1 MLEYK
6 GLCVPDIR
14 NILCITKTEKEVTI
28 CFVGGKHYV
37 IHCDL
42 DRESSV
48 VYRKFLDTIK
58 TYELNMYPKGG
69 GITREALQPLVEAI
83 KELKHIKLEHINKVP
98 FYTWD
103 DMVSEQR
110 AIAKNMQPT
119 PSCGQRLQAPRFA
132 DKASDHWIPWDQITL
147 DDVLVHEA
155 YKYVCMRTFNC
166 LRNYEQRVSSPN
178 ASILFKNINTKDL
191 MRERNFGKVSWQE
204 VSDIY
209 EAIKKKGGIK
219 V

>member
-42 DRESSV
+42 DGEANV

-69 GITREALQPLVEAI
+69 VTSYALQPLVEAI
-83 KELKHIKLEHINKVP
+83 KELKHIKLEQISTVH
-98 FYTWD
+98 
-103 DMVSEQR
+103 
-110 AIAKNMQPT
+110 MQPT
-119 PSCGQRLQAPRFA
+119 PSYDQPSLRYHLQPAG
-132 DKASDHWIPWDQITL
+132 HWLPWDQITL

-155 YKYVCMRTFNC
+155 FKYVCPRVFNC
-166 LRNYEQRVSSPN
+166 LRNYEQRKSSPN
-178 ASILFKNINTKDL
+178 ASILFKNINKKDL
-191 MRERNFGKVSWQE
+191 MRERNFGKLSWQE
-204 VSDIY
+204 VSAMY
-209 EAIKKKGGIK
+209 EAIKKKGGIE